1 MLTADTFL
9 RSGKVRDLYALPDR
23 RIVLVASDRI
33 SAFDV
38 VLPTEI
44 PDKGRVLTGLSR
56 FWFAETAGIIAN
68 HLLDTD
74 LAIVRDAYE
83 VALADRPDDGPA
95 GAATVGSFDE
105 WRGRVM
111 ICQNAEVVPVEA
123 VVRGYL
129 AGSAWKEY
137 RERGTVCGIPL
148 PAGLRESDRL
158 PEPIFTPAT
167 KAEQGDHDEN
177 IDFDSMVEHIGAHW
191 IYSSD
196 MAGPVAEVIRDRA
209 IALYRYAAAI
219 AARAGILLA
228 DTKFEFGVGTGLD
241 LDGEPFGPVAEQ
253 IERRTRP
260 PLGRR
265 PVDRNGRL
273 IWDQLIL
280 VDEALTPDS
289 SRFWDAATYEPGRAQ
304 ASFDKQFVR
313 DWLEKQDWD
322 KTAPGPALPD
332 DVVAGTRA
340 RYVEAFERI
349 TGARFERYLAED
361 VIAR

>member
-1 MLTADTFL
+1 MLTADRFV
-9 RSGKVRDLYALPDR
+9 RSGKVRDLYELPDAR
-23 RIVLVASDRI
+23 MVLVASDRI

-44 PDKGRVLTGLSR
+44 PDKGRVLTGMSR
-56 FWFAETAGIIAN
+56 FWFAETARIVPN
-68 HLLDTD
+68 HLVDTD
-74 LAIVRDAYE
+74 PAIILDAFK
-83 VALADRPDDGPA
+83 VATDDGRADLLTTPA
-95 GAATVGSFDE
+95 LVGSLED

-111 ICQNAEVVPVEA
+111 ICQSATVVPVEA

-129 AGSAWKEY
+129 AGSGWKEY

-167 KAEQGDHDEN
+167 KAEQGEHDEN
-177 IDFDSMVEHIGAHW
+177 IDFDAMIEHIGRDAAFGLRNAAA
-191 IYSSD
+191 I
-196 MAGPVAEVIRDRA
+196 GEVVRDRSM
-209 IALYRYAAAI
+209 ALYRYAAAI

-228 DTKFEFGVGTGLD
+228 DTKFEFG
-241 LDGEPFGPVAEQ
+241 
-253 IERRTRP
+253 
-260 PLGRR
+260 LGA
-265 PVDRNGRL
+265 DT
-273 IWDQLIL
+273 DALIL
-280 VDEALTPDS
+280 IDEALTPDS
-289 SRFWDAATYEPGRAQ
+289 SRFWDATTYEPGRPQ

-313 DWLEKQDWD
+313 DWLEAQPWD
-322 KTAPGPALPD
+322 KTAPGPALPE

-349 TGARFERYLAED
+349 TGASFERYLAED

>member
-1 MLTADTFL
+1 MLTAERFL
-9 RSGKVRDLYALPDR
+9 RSGKVRDLYELPDGR
-23 RIVLVASDRI
+23 LLLVASDRI

-56 FWFAETAGIIAN
+56 FWFAETGGIVAN

-74 LAIVRDAYE
+74 LTVIRDAYE
-83 VALADRPDDGPA
+83 VAFAERSADGPPA
-95 GAATVGSFDE
+95 VGSPEE

-111 ICQNAEVVPVEA
+111 ICQRAEVVPVEA

-129 AGSAWKEY
+129 AGSGWKEY
-137 RERGTVCGIPL
+137 REHGRVCGIQL
-148 PAGLRESDRL
+148 PGGLRESDRL

-177 IDFDSMVEHIGAHW
+177 IDFDTMVEHIGRHW
-191 IYSSD
+191 VVQPD
-196 MAGPVAEVIRDRA
+196 LAGPVAETIRDHA

-228 DTKFEFGVGTGLD
+228 DTKFEFGLGLGPEADREPVG
-241 LDGEPFGPVAEQ
+241 PAAEQ
-253 IERRTRP
+253 LERRTRP
-260 PLGRR
+260 ALGRR
-265 PVDRNGRL
+265 PEDRGGHL
-273 IWDQLIL
+273 VQDQLIL

-289 SRFWDAATYEPGRAQ
+289 SRFWDAATYEPGRPQ

-313 DWLEKQDWD
+313 DWLEGQPWD

-332 DVVAGTRA
+332 DVAAGTRA

-349 TGARFERYLAED
+349 TGASFERYLTED

>member
-1 MLTADTFL
+1 MLTADHFL
-9 RSGKVRDLYALPDR
+9 RSGKVRDLYELPDGR
-23 RIVLVASDRI
+23 MVLVASDRI

-44 PDKGRVLTGLSR
+44 PDKGRVLTGMSR
-56 FWFAETAGIIAN
+56 FWFVETAGIVPN

-74 LAIVRDAYE
+74 PAVIRDAFDGA
-83 VALADRPDDGPA
+83 VVDRPDDAPA
-95 GAATVGSFDE
+95 GPPGIGSLEDLS
-105 WRGRVM
+105 GRVM
-111 ICQNAEVVPVEA
+111 ICERAAVVPVEA

-129 AGSAWKEY
+129 AGSGWKEY
-137 RERGTVCGIPL
+137 RDRGTVCGIAL
-148 PAGLRESDRL
+148 PTGLRESDKL

-167 KAEQGDHDEN
+167 KAEQGEHDEN
-177 IDFDSMVEHIGAHW
+177 IDFDAMVEHIGRDDLFDPD
-191 IYSSD
+191 I
-196 MAGPVAEVIRDRA
+196 AGGVAEVVRDRA

-228 DTKFEFGVGTGLD
+228 DTKFEFGYGLTAD
-241 LDGEPFGPVAEQ
+241 LDADRVGPAAEQ

-260 PLGRR
+260 PTGRR
-265 PVDRNGRL
+265 PGDRKGQP
-273 IWDQLIL
+273 IEDQLML

-289 SRFWDAATYEPGRAQ
+289 SRFWDAATYEPGRPQ

-313 DWLEKQDWD
+313 DWLEAQPWD

-332 DVVAGTRA
+332 DVAAGTRA
-340 RYVEAFERI
+340 RYIEAFERI
-349 TGARFERYLAED
+349 TGASFDRYLAED